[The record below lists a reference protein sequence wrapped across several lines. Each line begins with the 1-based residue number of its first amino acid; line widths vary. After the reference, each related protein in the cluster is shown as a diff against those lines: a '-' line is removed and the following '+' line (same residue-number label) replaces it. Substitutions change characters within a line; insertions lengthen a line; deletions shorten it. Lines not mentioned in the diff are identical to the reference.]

1 MATLGIES
9 NGRIE
14 KTAVYLNGE
23 RIRGL
28 KELFLNLDENGTFD
42 AIIQYEGSDKSLYTK
57 QLFSD
62 VLNNIMT
69 AEPAFTE
76 EEAMN
81 LQLLE
86 IESNGDIEN
95 TSIFKNQEP
104 LDGIVS
110 LLLHIKAAESQKSGL
125 KSIFSSK
132 KQITDGPEF
141 KAQITFR
148 NDDDSLDTED
158 IF

>member
-28 KELFLNLDENGTFD
+28 KELFLNLDEQGTFD
-42 AIIQYEGSDKSLYTK
+42 SIIQYEGSDKNLYTK
-57 QLFSD
+57 QLFTD
-62 VLNNIMT
+62 VLTNIVT
-69 AEPAFTE
+69 AEPAFTD

-86 IESNGDIEN
+86 IESNGDIDSTNILLNE
-95 TSIFKNQEP
+95 EP

-110 LLLHIKAAESQKSGL
+110 LILHIKAAQSEKSTL
-125 KSIFSSK
+125 KSIFSSN
-132 KQITDGPEF
+132 KQVTGAEF
-141 KAQITFR
+141 KAQITYR
-148 NDDDSLDTED
+148 NEDDSLDTED

>member
-14 KTAVYLNGE
+14 KTAIYLNGE

-28 KELFLNLDENGTFD
+28 KELFLNLDEQGAFD
-42 AIIQYEGSDKSLYTK
+42 SIIQYEGSDKNLYTK

-62 VLNNIMT
+62 ILTNIVT
-69 AEPAFTE
+69 AEPAFTD

-86 IESNGDIEN
+86 IESNGDIDSTNILLNE
-95 TSIFKNQEP
+95 EP

-110 LLLHIKAAESQKSGL
+110 LMLHIKAAQAEKSTL
-125 KSIFSSK
+125 KSIFSSNK
-132 KQITDGPEF
+132 PATGAEF
-141 KAQITFR
+141 KAQITYR
-148 NDDDSLDTED
+148 NEDDSLDTED

>member
-28 KELFLNLDENGTFD
+28 KELFLNLDEQGTFD
-42 AIIQYEGSDKSLYTK
+42 SIIQYEGSDKNLYTK

-62 VLNNIMT
+62 VLTYIVT

-76 EEAMN
+76 EEAVN
-81 LQLLE
+81 LQYLE
-86 IESNGDIEN
+86 IESNGDIESTN
-95 TSIFKNQEP
+95 ILLNEEP

-110 LLLHIKAAESQKSGL
+110 LLLHIKAVESEKGTL

-132 KQITDGPEF
+132 KQIAGAEF
-141 KAQITFR
+141 KAQITYR
-148 NDDDSLDTED
+148 NEDDSLETED

>member
-14 KTAVYLNGE
+14 KTAIYLNGE
-23 RIRGL
+23 RIRGI
-28 KELFLNLDENGTFD
+28 KELVLNLDEEGAFD
-42 AIIQYEGSDKSLYTK
+42 AVIQYEGSDKNLYTK

-62 VLNNIMT
+62 VLSNIIT

-76 EEAMN
+76 EEAVN

-86 IESNGDIEN
+86 IESDGYIEN
-95 TSIFKNQEP
+95 TSVLRNEQP

-110 LLLHIKAAESQKSGL
+110 LLLHIKSADATKGGL

-132 KQITDGPEF
+132 KNSDAGAEF
-141 KAQITFR
+141 KATITFR
-148 NDDDSLDTED
+148 NEDDTLETED

>member
-1 MATLGIES
+1 MATIGIES

-28 KELFLNLDENGTFD
+28 RELFLNLDEDGAFD
-42 AIIQYEGSDKSLYTK
+42 AIIQYEGIDKNLYTR

-62 VLNNIMT
+62 TLDNLIT
-69 AEPAFTE
+69 AEPAFTD
-76 EEAMN
+76 EEAAA

-86 IESNGDIEN
+86 IESDGYIEN
-95 TSIFKNQEP
+95 TSIYKNEEP

-110 LLLHIKAAESQKSGL
+110 LLLHIRSADSPKAV
-125 KSIFSSK
+125 
-132 KQITDGPEF
+132 
-141 KAQITFR
+141 
-148 NDDDSLDTED
+148 
-158 IF
+158 